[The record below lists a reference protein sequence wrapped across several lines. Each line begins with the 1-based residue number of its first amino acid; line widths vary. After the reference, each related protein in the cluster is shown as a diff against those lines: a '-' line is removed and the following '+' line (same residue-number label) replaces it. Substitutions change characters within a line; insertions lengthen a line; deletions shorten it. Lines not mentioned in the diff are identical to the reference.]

1 MKYYHHSGSIFCA
14 LCLVAVCAVPGLA
27 QQAGPPNFGRT
38 PGTPL
43 GPSSD
48 PVPGA
53 PSTGMTPNG
62 PMAVPGVAP
71 APAPTPGVGQAPGP
85 GSFALPPS
93 DFESRAGS
101 GERAGSKADHPAE
114 PRLGSDK

>member
-1 MKYYHHSGSIFCA
+1 MKHPRRLA
-14 LCLVAVCAVPGLA
+14 LTLGAVCIAAACAFPSLA
-27 QQAGPPNFGRT
+27 QQSGPPNFGRT

-62 PMAVPGVAP
+62 PMAVPGI
-71 APAPTPGVGQAPGP
+71 APTPGIGQAPGP
-85 GSFALPPS
+85 GSFALPPPDS
-93 DFESRAGS
+93 ESGAGT
-101 GERAGSKADHPAE
+101 GERARSGTDHPTE
-114 PRLGSDK
+114 PGTGLGSGK